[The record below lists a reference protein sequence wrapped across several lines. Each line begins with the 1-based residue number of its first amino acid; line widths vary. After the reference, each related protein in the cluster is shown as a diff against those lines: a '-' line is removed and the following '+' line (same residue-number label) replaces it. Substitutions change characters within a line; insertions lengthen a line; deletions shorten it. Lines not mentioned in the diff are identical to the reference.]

1 LSDEVLAVSTIEITT
16 GSPAA
21 TQAVGQRLGRLVQSG
36 DVLAL
41 SGDLGAGKTT
51 FVQGIG
57 AGLGVPDQITSPT
70 FTLVDEYDGRL
81 HLYHVDVYRL
91 AAATA
96 EALAFGLDDLLGG
109 DGVTVIEWA
118 NLVAPALPADRLDVQ
133 LTWLDEQTRQLVFTA
148 HGVRHVKLLRGLEPE
163 ATA

>member
-1 LSDEVLAVSTIEITT
+1 MSDELLAVSTIEITS

-21 TQAVGQRLGRLVQSG
+21 TQAVGQRLGGLVQPG

-51 FVQGIG
+51 LVQGIG
-57 AGLGVPDQITSPT
+57 AGLGVHEQITSPT
-70 FTLVDEYDGRL
+70 FTLVG
-81 HLYHVDVYRL
+81 
-91 AAATA
+91 

-118 NLVAPALPADRLDVQ
+118 DLVAPALPADRLDVQ
-133 LTWLDEQTRQLVFTA
+133 LTWLDEQTRRLVFTA
-148 HGVRHVKLLRGLEPE
+148 HGARHAELLRGLGQET
-163 ATA
+163 TA